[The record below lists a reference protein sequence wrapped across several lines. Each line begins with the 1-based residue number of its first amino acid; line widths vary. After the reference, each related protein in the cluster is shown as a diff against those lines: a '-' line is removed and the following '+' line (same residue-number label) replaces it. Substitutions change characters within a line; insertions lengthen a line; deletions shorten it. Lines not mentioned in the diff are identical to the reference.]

1 MRHNENSS
9 MTLSLPIW
17 VVLLSVA
24 GLSACTATP
33 EEPKEYPSHAIE
45 VLHEDK
51 PDAYQTVYPD
61 LDQDGVADRLDHC
74 QNSRM
79 DSKVNRLGCELDADN
94 DGVYDKDDQCP
105 NTPEGVRVNFMGCE
119 PDDDRDGVANSIDEC
134 PNTPIGTKVDAKGCP
149 LDMDLDRDGVF
160 NDKDQCPET
169 PLGTKVNEHGCPPE
183 IKVLSNI
190 VFDTGSPK
198 IRDDQAAVLQ
208 QNASRLKD
216 LDSDEVVL
224 ITGHTD
230 SVGAESYNLKLSWQ
244 RADSS
249 KEFLLK
255 TLNLKDS
262 DIYISGKG
270 ESSPIADNGSSEGR
284 QQNRRIELQVI
295 PRENLPESAADRLP
309 SQFESMRD

>member
-9 MTLSLPIW
+9 LILSLPAW
-17 VVLLSVA
+17 AVFLSVV
-24 GLSACTATP
+24 GLSGCTTTP
-33 EEPKEYPSHAIE
+33 EESTEYPSHAIE

-51 PDAYQTVYPD
+51 PDAYQTVYQD

-79 DSKVNRLGCELDADN
+79 ESKVNRLGCELDADN

-119 PDDDRDGVANSIDEC
+119 PDDDRDGVSNSLDEC
-134 PNTPIGTKVDAKGCP
+134 PKTPLGTKVDAKGCP

-169 PLGTKVNEHGCPPE
+169 PLGAKVNEYGCQPE
-183 IKVLSNI
+183 VLVLSNI
-190 VFDTGSPK
+190 VFDTDSPK
-198 IRDDQAAVLQ
+198 IRDDQATLLQ
-208 QNASRLKD
+208 QNASRLKS

-230 SVGAESYNLKLSWQ
+230 SVGAADYNLKLSWQ

-262 DIYISGKG
+262 EIYISGKG
-270 ESSPIADNGSSEGR
+270 ESNPIADNSTSEGR
-284 QQNRRIELQVI
+284 QKNRRIELQVI
-295 PRENLPESAADRLP
+295 PREDLPESAMDRLP
-309 SQFESMRD
+309 SQFEGMRE